1 MSIEKIQSG
10 CVPVRCWGSFVSWKE
25 SLTTLILVRHGESEW
40 NRAGRIQGQINSP
53 LTDLG
58 INQAKAIR
66 EYLSGILL
74 NQQLE
79 IYTSPLDRALQTAE
93 IIAQGIEYPS
103 RKIIIEERLN
113 DFNVGEISGT
123 FGWDKVAEIFPEQAQ
138 LRLQDPMRF
147 HPSGGESGAE
157 FEARLRSLL
166 EDLKDDGTLKLMVS
180 HGIVN
185 KFIRGI
191 LKNLSGKEMVELGE
205 SQNTIYRLEE
215 GEETEIKI
223 PPTIR
228 GKN

>member
-1 MSIEKIQSG
+1 M
-10 CVPVRCWGSFVSWKE
+10 
-25 SLTTLILVRHGESEW
+25 TTLILVRHGESEW

-205 SQNTIYRLEE
+205 SQNTIYRLEQ

-228 GKN
+228 EKN

>member
-1 MSIEKIQSG
+1 
-10 CVPVRCWGSFVSWKE
+10 
-25 SLTTLILVRHGESEW
+25 LTTLILVRHGESEW
-40 NRAGRIQGQINSP
+40 NRAGRIQGQVNSP

-58 INQAKAIR
+58 INQAKATR
-66 EYLSGILL
+66 DYLSGILL

-93 IIAQGIEYPS
+93 IIAQGIDYPS

-113 DFNVGEISGT
+113 DFNLGEISGT

-166 EDLKDDGTLKLMVS
+166 EDLMDDGTLKLMVS

-191 LKNLSGKEMVELGE
+191 LKNLSGKEMVKLGE
-205 SQNTIYRLEE
+205 SQNTIFRLEQ

-228 GKN
+228 EKY

>member
-1 MSIEKIQSG
+1 M
-10 CVPVRCWGSFVSWKE
+10 
-25 SLTTLILVRHGESEW
+25 TTLILVRHGESEW
-40 NRAGRIQGQINSP
+40 NRAGRIQGQVNSP

-113 DFNVGEISGT
+113 DFNLGEISGT

-205 SQNTIYRLEE
+205 SQNTIYRLEQ

-223 PPTIR
+223 LPSNR
-228 GKN
+228 EEY

>member
-1 MSIEKIQSG
+1 M
-10 CVPVRCWGSFVSWKE
+10 
-25 SLTTLILVRHGESEW
+25 TTLILVRHGESEW
-40 NRAGRIQGQINSP
+40 NRAGRIQGQVNSP

-58 INQAKAIR
+58 INQAKATR
-66 EYLSGILL
+66 DYLSGILL

-93 IIAQGIEYPS
+93 IIAQGIDYPS

-166 EDLKDDGTLKLMVS
+166 EDLMDDGTLKLMVS

-205 SQNTIYRLEE
+205 SQNTIYRLEQ

-228 GKN
+228 EKN

>member
-1 MSIEKIQSG
+1 M
-10 CVPVRCWGSFVSWKE
+10 
-25 SLTTLILVRHGESEW
+25 TTLILVRHGESEW
-40 NRAGRIQGQINSP
+40 NRAGRIQGQVNSP

-93 IIAQGIEYPS
+93 IIAQGIDYPS

-113 DFNVGEISGT
+113 DFNLGEISGT

-205 SQNTIYRLEE
+205 SQNTIYRLEQ

-223 PPTIR
+223 SPTIR
-228 GKN
+228 EKN

>member
-1 MSIEKIQSG
+1 
-10 CVPVRCWGSFVSWKE
+10 
-25 SLTTLILVRHGESEW
+25 LTTLILIRHGESEW
-40 NRAGRIQGQINSP
+40 NRAGRIQGQVNSP

-66 EYLSGILL
+66 DHLSGILL
-74 NQQLE
+74 NQELE
-79 IYTSPLDRALQTAE
+79 IYTSPLDRAIQTAE
-93 IIAQGIEYPS
+93 IIAQGIDHPS
-103 RKIIIEERLN
+103 SKIIIEERLN
-113 DFNVGEISGT
+113 DFSLGEISGT

-166 EDLKDDGTLKLMVS
+166 EDMMDEGTLKLMVS

-191 LKNLSGKEMVELGE
+191 LKNLSCKVIFDFCE
-205 SQNTIYRLEE
+205 
-215 GEETEIKI
+215 
-223 PPTIR
+223 
-228 GKN
+228 

>member
-1 MSIEKIQSG
+1 M
-10 CVPVRCWGSFVSWKE
+10 
-25 SLTTLILVRHGESEW
+25 TTLILVRHGESEW
-40 NRAGRIQGQINSP
+40 NRAGRIQGQVNSP

-58 INQAKAIR
+58 INQAKATR
-66 EYLSGILL
+66 DYLSGILL

-166 EDLKDDGTLKLMVS
+166 EDLMDDGTLKLMVS

-205 SQNTIYRLEE
+205 SQNTIYRLEQ

>member
-1 MSIEKIQSG
+1 M
-10 CVPVRCWGSFVSWKE
+10 
-25 SLTTLILVRHGESEW
+25 TTLILVRHGESEW

-166 EDLKDDGTLKLMVS
+166 EDLMDDGTLKLMVS

-205 SQNTIYRLEE
+205 SQNTIYRLEQ

-223 PPTIR
+223 LPSNR
-228 GKN
+228 EKY

>member
-1 MSIEKIQSG
+1 M
-10 CVPVRCWGSFVSWKE
+10 
-25 SLTTLILVRHGESEW
+25 TTLILVRHGESEW
-40 NRAGRIQGQINSP
+40 NRAGRIQGQVNSP

-58 INQAKAIR
+58 INQAKATR
-66 EYLSGILL
+66 DYLSGILL

-93 IIAQGIEYPS
+93 IIAQGIDYPS

-113 DFNVGEISGT
+113 DFNLGEISGT

-166 EDLKDDGTLKLMVS
+166 EDLMDDGTLKLMVS

-205 SQNTIYRLEE
+205 SQNTIYRLEQ

-223 PPTIR
+223 PRTIR
-228 GKN
+228 EIN

>member
-1 MSIEKIQSG
+1 M
-10 CVPVRCWGSFVSWKE
+10 
-25 SLTTLILVRHGESEW
+25 TTLILIRHGESEW
-40 NRAGRIQGQINSP
+40 NRDGRIQGQVNSP

-66 EYLSGILL
+66 DHLSGILL
-74 NQQLE
+74 NQELE
-79 IYTSPLDRALQTAE
+79 IYTSPLDRAIQTAE
-93 IIAQGIEYPS
+93 IIAQGIDHPS
-103 RKIIIEERLN
+103 SKIIIEERLN
-113 DFNVGEISGT
+113 DFNLGEISGT

-166 EDLKDDGTLKLMVS
+166 EDLMDEGSLKLMVS

-191 LKNLSGKEMVELGE
+191 LKNLSGKEMVQLGE

-223 PPTIR
+223 LPSNR

>member
-1 MSIEKIQSG
+1 MK
-10 CVPVRCWGSFVSWKE
+10 
-25 SLTTLILVRHGESEW
+25 TLMLVRHGESEW
-40 NRAGRIQGQINSP
+40 NRAGRLQGRVNSP

-66 EYLSGILL
+66 DYLSGILL
-74 NQQLE
+74 NQELE
-79 IYTSPLDRALQTAE
+79 IYTSPLDRAIQTAE
-93 IIAQGIEYPS
+93 IIAQGIDHPS
-103 RKIIIEERLN
+103 SKIIIEERLN
-113 DFNVGEISGT
+113 DFNLGEISGT

-147 HPSGGESGAE
+147 HPSGGESGVE

-166 EDLKDDGTLKLMVS
+166 EDLMDDGTLKLMVS

-205 SQNTIYRLEE
+205 SQNTIYRLEQ
-215 GEETEIKI
+215 GEETGIKI
-223 PPTIR
+223 LPTNR
-228 GKN
+228 EKN

>member
-1 MSIEKIQSG
+1 M
-10 CVPVRCWGSFVSWKE
+10 
-25 SLTTLILVRHGESEW
+25 TTLILVRHGESEW
-40 NRAGRIQGQINSP
+40 NRAGRIQGQVNSP

-66 EYLSGILL
+66 DHLSGILL

-93 IIAQGIEYPS
+93 IIAQGIDYPS

-113 DFNVGEISGT
+113 DFNLGEISGT

-166 EDLKDDGTLKLMVS
+166 EDLMDDGTLKLMVS

-205 SQNTIYRLEE
+205 SQNTIYRLEQ

-223 PPTIR
+223 LPSNR
-228 GKN
+228 EEY

>member
-1 MSIEKIQSG
+1 MKG
-10 CVPVRCWGSFVSWKE
+10 NLR
-25 SLTTLILVRHGESEW
+25 TLILVRHGESEW
-40 NRAGRIQGQINSP
+40 NRAGRIQGQVNSP

-58 INQAKAIR
+58 ISQAIAISD
-66 EYLSGILL
+66 YLSGIFL
-74 NQQLE
+74 NQKLK
-79 IYTSPLDRALQTAE
+79 IYSSPLERAIQTAQ
-93 IIAQGIEYPS
+93 IIVKGIDHLSSEV
-103 RKIIIEERLN
+103 IIEERLN
-113 DFNVGEISGT
+113 DFNLGEISGT
-123 FGWDKVAEIFPEQAQ
+123 YGWDKVAEIFPEQSQ

-166 EDLKDDGTLKLMVS
+166 EDLMDDGTLKLMVS

-205 SQNTIYRLEE
+205 SQNTIYRLEQ

-223 PPTIR
+223 SPT
-228 GKN
+228 K

>member
-1 MSIEKIQSG
+1 LK
-10 CVPVRCWGSFVSWKE
+10 
-25 SLTTLILVRHGESEW
+25 TLMLVRHGESEW
-40 NRAGRIQGQINSP
+40 NRAGRLQGQVNSP

-66 EYLSGILL
+66 DYLSGFLL
-74 NQQLE
+74 NQELE
-79 IYTSPLDRALQTAE
+79 IYTSPLDRAIQTAE

-205 SQNTIYRLEE
+205 SQNTIYRLEQ

-228 GKN
+228 EKN

>member
-1 MSIEKIQSG
+1 M
-10 CVPVRCWGSFVSWKE
+10 
-25 SLTTLILVRHGESEW
+25 TTLILVRHGESEW
-40 NRAGRIQGQINSP
+40 NRAGRIQGQVNSP

-66 EYLSGILL
+66 DHLSEILL

-79 IYTSPLDRALQTAE
+79 IYTSPLDRAIQTAE

-138 LRLQDPMRF
+138 LRLQDPTRF

-166 EDLKDDGTLKLMVS
+166 EDLKDDDTLKLMVS

-205 SQNTIYRLEE
+205 SQNTIYRLEQ

-223 PPTIR
+223 SPTIR
-228 GKN
+228 EKN

>member
-1 MSIEKIQSG
+1 M
-10 CVPVRCWGSFVSWKE
+10 
-25 SLTTLILVRHGESEW
+25 TTLILVRHGESEW
-40 NRAGRIQGQINSP
+40 NRAGRIQGQVNSP

-58 INQAKAIR
+58 INQAKATR
-66 EYLSGILL
+66 DYLSGILI
-74 NQQLE
+74 NQELE

-113 DFNVGEISGT
+113 DFNLGEISGT

-166 EDLKDDGTLKLMVS
+166 EDLKDDDTLKLMVS

-215 GEETEIKI
+215 VEETEIKI
-223 PPTIR
+223 PLKIR

>member
-1 MSIEKIQSG
+1 
-10 CVPVRCWGSFVSWKE
+10 
-25 SLTTLILVRHGESEW
+25 LTTLILVRHGESEW
-40 NRAGRIQGQINSP
+40 NRAGRIQGQVNSP

-66 EYLSGILL
+66 DYLSGILL
-74 NQQLE
+74 NQELE
-79 IYTSPLDRALQTAE
+79 IYTSPLDRAIQTAE
-93 IIAQGIEYPS
+93 IIAQGIDHPS
-103 RKIIIEERLN
+103 SKIIIEERLN
-113 DFNVGEISGT
+113 DFSLGVISGT

-166 EDLKDDGTLKLMVS
+166 EDLMDDGTLKLMVS

-191 LKNLSGKEMVELGE
+191 LKNLSGKEIIDLGE
-205 SQNTIYRLEE
+205 SQNTIYRLEQ
-215 GEETEIKI
+215 GEEKEIKI
-223 PPTIR
+223 PPSNR

>member
-1 MSIEKIQSG
+1 M
-10 CVPVRCWGSFVSWKE
+10 
-25 SLTTLILVRHGESEW
+25 TTLILVRHGESEW
-40 NRAGRIQGQINSP
+40 NRAGRIQGQVNSP

-66 EYLSGILL
+66 DYLSGILI
-74 NQQLE
+74 NQELE

-93 IIAQGIEYPS
+93 IIAQGIDYPS

-113 DFNVGEISGT
+113 DFNLGEISGT

-166 EDLKDDGTLKLMVS
+166 EDLMDDGTLKLMVS

-205 SQNTIYRLEE
+205 SQNTIYRLEQ
-215 GEETEIKI
+215 GEEMEIKI
-223 PPTIR
+223 PPAIR
-228 GKN
+228 EKN

>member
-1 MSIEKIQSG
+1 
-10 CVPVRCWGSFVSWKE
+10 
-25 SLTTLILVRHGESEW
+25 LTTLILVRHGESEW

-93 IIAQGIEYPS
+93 IIAQGIDHPS
-103 RKIIIEERLN
+103 SKIIIEERLN

-228 GKN
+228 GKIETNSAG

>member
-1 MSIEKIQSG
+1 M
-10 CVPVRCWGSFVSWKE
+10 
-25 SLTTLILVRHGESEW
+25 TTLILVRHGESEW

-93 IIAQGIEYPS
+93 IIAQGIDYPS

-113 DFNVGEISGT
+113 DFNLGEISGT

-166 EDLKDDGTLKLMVS
+166 EDLMDDGTLKLMVS

-205 SQNTIYRLEE
+205 SQNTIYRLVQ

-223 PPTIR
+223 PPSIR
-228 GKN
+228 EKN

>member
-1 MSIEKIQSG
+1 M
-10 CVPVRCWGSFVSWKE
+10 
-25 SLTTLILVRHGESEW
+25 TTLILVRHGESEW

-93 IIAQGIEYPS
+93 IIAHGIEYPS

-147 HPSGGESGAE
+147 HPSEGESGAE

-166 EDLKDDGTLKLMVS
+166 EDLMDDGTLKLMVS

-205 SQNTIYRLEE
+205 SQNTIYRLEQ

-223 PPTIR
+223 PPTI
-228 GKN
+228 

>member
-1 MSIEKIQSG
+1 M
-10 CVPVRCWGSFVSWKE
+10 
-25 SLTTLILVRHGESEW
+25 TTLILVRHGESEW
-40 NRAGRIQGQINSP
+40 NRAGRIQGQVNSP

-58 INQAKAIR
+58 INQAKATR
-66 EYLSGILL
+66 DYLSGILL

-93 IIAQGIEYPS
+93 IIAQGIDYPS

-113 DFNVGEISGT
+113 DFKLGEISGT
-123 FGWDKVAEIFPEQAQ
+123 FGWNKVAEIFPEQAQ

-147 HPSGGESGAE
+147 CPSGGESGAE

-166 EDLKDDGTLKLMVS
+166 EDLMDDGTLKLMVS

-205 SQNTIYRLEE
+205 SQNTIYRLEQ

-228 GKN
+228 EKN

>member
-1 MSIEKIQSG
+1 M
-10 CVPVRCWGSFVSWKE
+10 
-25 SLTTLILVRHGESEW
+25 TTLILVRHGESEW
-40 NRAGRIQGQINSP
+40 NRAGRLQGRVNSP

>member
-1 MSIEKIQSG
+1 
-10 CVPVRCWGSFVSWKE
+10 
-25 SLTTLILVRHGESEW
+25 LTTLILVRHGESEW

-93 IIAQGIEYPS
+93 IIAQGIDYPS

-113 DFNVGEISGT
+113 DFNLGEISGT

>member
-1 MSIEKIQSG
+1 M
-10 CVPVRCWGSFVSWKE
+10 
-25 SLTTLILVRHGESEW
+25 TTLILVRHGESEW

-74 NQQLE
+74 NHQLE

-228 GKN
+228 EKK

>member
-1 MSIEKIQSG
+1 M
-10 CVPVRCWGSFVSWKE
+10 
-25 SLTTLILVRHGESEW
+25 TTLILVRHGESEW

-79 IYTSPLDRALQTAE
+79 IYTSPLDRAIQTAE
-93 IIAQGIEYPS
+93 IIAQGIDHPS
-103 RKIIIEERLN
+103 SKIIIEERLN

-166 EDLKDDGTLKLMVS
+166 EDLMDDGTLKLMVS

>member
-1 MSIEKIQSG
+1 M
-10 CVPVRCWGSFVSWKE
+10 
-25 SLTTLILVRHGESEW
+25 TTLILVRHGESEW

-93 IIAQGIEYPS
+93 IIAQGIDYPS
-103 RKIIIEERLN
+103 SKIIIEERLN
-113 DFNVGEISGT
+113 DFNLGEISGT

>member
-1 MSIEKIQSG
+1 M
-10 CVPVRCWGSFVSWKE
+10 
-25 SLTTLILVRHGESEW
+25 TTLILVRHGESEW
-40 NRAGRIQGQINSP
+40 NCAGRIQGQVNSP

-66 EYLSGILL
+66 DYLSGIFL
-74 NQQLE
+74 NQELE

-93 IIAQGIEYPS
+93 IIAQGIDYPS

-113 DFNVGEISGT
+113 DFNLGEISGT

-205 SQNTIYRLEE
+205 SQNTIYRLEQ

-223 PPTIR
+223 LPSNR
-228 GKN
+228 EEY